1 VKRLLRLLAVTGV
14 LAVFCGGYSDGAWAQ
29 QYNHYINCGT
39 GAYIYSYDLVWV
51 GGHWEQRNVQRTQ
64 IWGSC

>member
-1 VKRLLRLLAVTGV
+1 VKKLLIAVIAALSLLVVPSA
-14 LAVFCGGYSDGAWAQ
+14 SAQ

-51 GGHWEQRNVQRTQ
+51 GGHWEQRNVQITP
-64 IWGSC
+64 IWGRC